1 MCALARTLI
10 GCVPFL
16 QSFQK
21 KKIYIAKI
29 LHFQISYSC
38 DAFTFSAKQPSQKR
52 LDYNTVDLNK

>member
-21 KKIYIAKI
+21 KFTLLKFS
-29 LHFQISYSC
+29 LSNISYSC
-38 DAFTFSAKQPSQKR
+38 EAYTFSAKQPSQK
-52 LDYNTVDLNK
+52 T

>member
-21 KKIYIAKI
+21 KIT
-29 LHFQISYSC
+29 LLRFSLSNISYSC
-38 DAFTFSAKQPSQKR
+38 EAFTFSAKQPSQKR
-52 LDYNTVDLNK
+52 LDYNAVDMNK